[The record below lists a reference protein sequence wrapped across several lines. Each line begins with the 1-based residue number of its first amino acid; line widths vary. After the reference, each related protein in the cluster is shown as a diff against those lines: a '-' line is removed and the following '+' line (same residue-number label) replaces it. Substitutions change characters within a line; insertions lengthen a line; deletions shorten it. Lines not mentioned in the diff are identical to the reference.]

1 MPYHTWTDM
10 KSATDQVSELCLGTM
25 TFGTSERNSWGMP
38 TCPERDCMQMLDRFY
53 ECGGN
58 FIDTGARY
66 PTGYECVAAD
76 VEVAV
81 LLDARSQRVRNGRF

>member
-1 MPYHTWTDM
+1 VTHRNLIHVEFVV
-10 KSATDQVSELCLGTM
+10 DQVSELCFGAM

-38 TCPERDCMQMLDRFY
+38 TCPERDCMLMLDRFY

-66 PTGYECVAAD
+66 PTGYVCVAAE
-76 VEVAV
+76 VEVMV
-81 LLDARSQRVRNGRF
+81 WLESRSQRVRHG